1 MEKIIERCPE
11 CGNYTEGVPAY
22 STERKIVQKYNLN
35 NYNKKKAH
43 DYKDMTYINYS

>member
-1 MEKIIERCPE
+1 MEKIIERCLE

-35 NYNKKKAH
+35 NYNKKKH
-43 DYKDMTYINYS
+43 MITKT